1 MTNNLNIE
9 PDINLS
15 VKQTFRIQSDMEVK
29 EFSKKNEE
37 YFGLVEIEE
46 NLRIMGKILGNDT
59 PVIEQ
64 VVHVENCSFVK
75 TPEFTFK
82 LISN

>member
-1 MTNNLNIE
+1 MISGNLN
-9 PDINLS
+9 
-15 VKQTFRIQSDMEVK
+15 
-29 EFSKKNEE
+29 
-37 YFGLVEIEE
+37 FGLVEIEE